1 LILSIDKEY
10 SVELIFRFSKIR
22 LAENLSIVFNF
33 KQIIPVISRRCTTN
47 ILVILTVS
55 ISLAG
60 CRSIVTPQWSLED
73 EVTKTTLSSPQL
85 ARDAVILEI
94 AFIRVPAKIN
104 SSDSTFWPALDETH
118 LSVNDRKRLSQ
129 NGIRCGLI
137 AGALPDSLN
146 ELINGDANTVDLE
159 ALTGG
164 LNLNLENRN
173 QRLQFR
179 AGQAGQIVM
188 SKSVKENITVITSDA
203 QYAAAER
210 FSQAQ
215 CQFQIKT
222 YPQGDGRVR
231 IELIPQIHHGDP
243 RAEFTGQEGAWL
255 LKTQRA
261 VKQYDTVPIEALISP
276 GESLLLSA
284 DSHNKG
290 LGRQFFVINDDD
302 EKTNHLLL
310 MRLVHT
316 QYDDLFAPNEIP
328 LE

>member
-1 LILSIDKEY
+1 M
-10 SVELIFRFSKIR
+10 ELIFRFSKIR

-104 SSDSTFWPALDETH
+104 SSDSTFWPAIDETH

>member
-1 LILSIDKEY
+1 M
-10 SVELIFRFSKIR
+10 
-22 LAENLSIVFNF
+22 
-33 KQIIPVISRRCTTN
+33 ISPRCTTN
-47 ILVILTVS
+47 ILVIVAIAIGAT
-55 ISLAG
+55 G

-73 EVTKTTLSSPQL
+73 EVTKTALSAPQL
-85 ARDAVILEI
+85 ARDAVILEV
-94 AFIRVPAKIN
+94 AFIRVAANAN
-104 SSDSTFWPALDETH
+104 SSNSKFWPDIDETH
-118 LSVNDRKRLSQ
+118 LAADDRKRLAQ

-137 AGALPDSLN
+137 AGSLPDSLT

-159 ALTGG
+159 ALTGS

-188 SKSVKENITVITSDA
+188 SKSVKENITVITSDS
-203 QYAAAER
+203 QYAVAER

-243 RAEFTGQEGAWL
+243 RAEFTGQDGAWL

-261 VKQYDTVPIEALISP
+261 VKQYDAVPITALISP

-316 QYDDLFAPNEIP
+316 QYDDLFAPNETP

>member
-1 LILSIDKEY
+1 M
-10 SVELIFRFSKIR
+10 
-22 LAENLSIVFNF
+22 
-33 KQIIPVISRRCTTN
+33 ISPCCITN
-47 ILVILTVS
+47 ILVILAISVGSVGCQS
-55 ISLAG
+55 I
-60 CRSIVTPQWSLED
+60 ITPQWSLDD
-73 EVTKTTLSSPQL
+73 EVNKTALSAPQL
-85 ARDAVILEI
+85 APDAVILEV
-94 AFIRVPAKIN
+94 AFIRVPSN
-104 SSDSTFWPALDETH
+104 TNGSDSTFWPDVDETH
-118 LSVNDRKRLSQ
+118 LSADIRKRLSQ

-137 AGALPDSLN
+137 AGSLPDSLN

-159 ALTGG
+159 AMTGG
-164 LNLNLENRN
+164 LKLNLENRN

-188 SKSVKENITVITSDA
+188 SKSVKENITVITSDS

-210 FSQAQ
+210 FNQAQ

-231 IELIPQIHHGDP
+231 IELTPQIHHGDP
-243 RAEFTGQEGAWL
+243 RAEFTGQDGAWL

-261 VKQYDTVPIEALISP
+261 VKQYDTVPIEAMISP

-284 DSHNKG
+284 DAHNKG

-316 QYDDLFAPNEIP
+316 QYDDLFAPNETP

>member
-1 LILSIDKEY
+1 
-10 SVELIFRFSKIR
+10 VELIFRFSKIR

-104 SSDSTFWPALDETH
+104 SSDSTFWPAIDETH

>member
-1 LILSIDKEY
+1 
-10 SVELIFRFSKIR
+10 
-22 LAENLSIVFNF
+22 
-33 KQIIPVISRRCTTN
+33 VISPRCTTN
-47 ILVILTVS
+47 ILVIVVITIGVN
-55 ISLAG
+55 G

-73 EVTKTTLSSPQL
+73 EIAKTTLSAPQL
-85 ARDAVILEI
+85 ARDAVILEV
-94 AFIRVPAKIN
+94 AFIRVAASAN
-104 SSDSTFWPALDETH
+104 SSDSGFWPDVDETH
-118 LSVNDRKRLSQ
+118 LAAEDRKRLAQ
-129 NGIRCGLI
+129 NGIRCGLL
-137 AGALPDSLN
+137 AGSLPDSLT

-159 ALTGG
+159 ALTGS

-188 SKSVKENITVITSDA
+188 SKSIKENITVITSDS

-243 RAEFTGQEGAWL
+243 RAEFTGQDGAWL
-255 LKTQRA
+255 LKTQRS
-261 VKQYDTVPIEALISP
+261 VKQYDAVPIAALISP

-316 QYDDLFAPNEIP
+316 QYDDLFAPNETP

>member
-1 LILSIDKEY
+1 M
-10 SVELIFRFSKIR
+10 
-22 LAENLSIVFNF
+22 
-33 KQIIPVISRRCTTN
+33 ISPRCTTN
-47 ILVILTVS
+47 ILVIVAIATG
-55 ISLAG
+55 ATG
-60 CRSIVTPQWSLED
+60 CQSIVTPRWSLED
-73 EVTKTTLSSPQL
+73 EVSKTTLSAPQL
-85 ARDAVILEI
+85 ARDAVILEV
-94 AFIRVPAKIN
+94 AFIRVAANAN
-104 SSDSTFWPALDETH
+104 SKNSKFWPDIDETH
-118 LSVNDRKRLSQ
+118 LATVDRKRLAQ

-137 AGALPDSLN
+137 AGSLPDSLT

-159 ALTGG
+159 ALTGS

-188 SKSVKENITVITSDA
+188 SKSVKENITVITSDS

-210 FSQAQ
+210 FNQAQ

-243 RAEFTGQEGAWL
+243 RAEFTGQDGAWL

-261 VKQYDTVPIEALISP
+261 VKQYDAVPITALISP

-284 DSHNKG
+284 DSDNKG

-316 QYDDLFAPNEIP
+316 QYDDLFAPNETP

>member
-1 LILSIDKEY
+1 
-10 SVELIFRFSKIR
+10 
-22 LAENLSIVFNF
+22 
-33 KQIIPVISRRCTTN
+33 VISPCCITN
-47 ILVILTVS
+47 ILVILAISVGSVGCQS
-55 ISLAG
+55 I
-60 CRSIVTPQWSLED
+60 ITPQWSLDD
-73 EVTKTTLSSPQL
+73 EVNKTALSAPQL
-85 ARDAVILEI
+85 APDAVILEV
-94 AFIRVPAKIN
+94 AFIRVPSN
-104 SSDSTFWPALDETH
+104 TNGSDSTFWPDVDETH
-118 LSVNDRKRLSQ
+118 LSADIRKRLSQ

-137 AGALPDSLN
+137 AGSLPDSLN

-159 ALTGG
+159 AMTGG
-164 LNLNLENRN
+164 LKLNLENRN

-188 SKSVKENITVITSDA
+188 SKSVKENITVITSDS

-210 FSQAQ
+210 FNQAQ

-231 IELIPQIHHGDP
+231 IELTPQIHHGDP
-243 RAEFTGQEGAWL
+243 RAEFTGQDGAWL

-261 VKQYDTVPIEALISP
+261 VKQYDTVPIEAMISP

-284 DSHNKG
+284 DAHNKG

-316 QYDDLFAPNEIP
+316 QYDDLFAPNETP

>member
-1 LILSIDKEY
+1 
-10 SVELIFRFSKIR
+10 
-22 LAENLSIVFNF
+22 
-33 KQIIPVISRRCTTN
+33 VISPRCTTN
-47 ILVILTVS
+47 ILFFLAVS
-55 ISLAG
+55 VGLSG
-60 CRSIVTPQWSLED
+60 CQSIVKPQWSLED
-73 EVTKTTLSSPQL
+73 EVAKTTLSTPQL

-94 AFIRVPAKIN
+94 AFIRVPANVN
-104 SSDSTFWPALDETH
+104 SRDSIFWPDIDETH
-118 LSVNDRKRLSQ
+118 LSADNRQQLSR

-146 ELINGDANTVDLE
+146 QLINGDANTVDLE
-159 ALTGG
+159 ALTGS

-188 SKSVKENITVITSDA
+188 SKSVKKQMTVITSDS
-203 QYAAAER
+203 QYAAAKR

-231 IELIPQIHHGDP
+231 IELIPQIHHGNP
-243 RAEFTGQEGAWL
+243 RAEFTGQDGAWL

-261 VKQYDTVPIEALISP
+261 VKQYDAVSIEAMISS

-284 DSHNKG
+284 DPHNKG

-310 MRLVHT
+310 LRLVHT
-316 QYDDLFAPNEIP
+316 QYDDLFAPNETP

>member
-1 LILSIDKEY
+1 M
-10 SVELIFRFSKIR
+10 ELIFRFYKIR
-22 LAENLSIVFNF
+22 LAEIPSIVFNI
-33 KQIIPVISRRCTTN
+33 KQIIPVILRRCTTN

-94 AFIRVPAKIN
+94 AFIRVAANIN
-104 SSDSTFWPALDETH
+104 SSDSTFWPAIDETH
-118 LSVNDRKRLSQ
+118 LSADDRKRLSQ

-159 ALTGG
+159 ALTGS

-261 VKQYDTVPIEALISP
+261 VKQYDAVPIEALISP

-310 MRLVHT
+310 IRLVHT

>member
-1 LILSIDKEY
+1 M
-10 SVELIFRFSKIR
+10 
-22 LAENLSIVFNF
+22 
-33 KQIIPVISRRCTTN
+33 ISPCCITN
-47 ILVILTVS
+47 ILVILAISVGSVGCQS
-55 ISLAG
+55 I
-60 CRSIVTPQWSLED
+60 ITPQWSLED
-73 EVTKTTLSSPQL
+73 EVNKTALSAPQL
-85 ARDAVILEI
+85 APDAVILEV
-94 AFIRVPAKIN
+94 AFIRVPSN
-104 SSDSTFWPALDETH
+104 TNGSDSTFWPDVDETH
-118 LSVNDRKRLSQ
+118 LSADIRKRLSQ

-137 AGALPDSLN
+137 AGSLPDSLN

-159 ALTGG
+159 AMTGG
-164 LNLNLENRN
+164 LKLNLENRN

-188 SKSVKENITVITSDA
+188 SKSVKENITVITSDS

-210 FSQAQ
+210 FNQAQ

-231 IELIPQIHHGDP
+231 IELTPQIHHGDP
-243 RAEFTGQEGAWL
+243 RAEFTGQDGAWL

-261 VKQYDTVPIEALISP
+261 VKQYDTVPIEAMISP

-284 DSHNKG
+284 DAHNKG

-316 QYDDLFAPNEIP
+316 QYDDLYAPNETP

>member
-1 LILSIDKEY
+1 
-10 SVELIFRFSKIR
+10 
-22 LAENLSIVFNF
+22 
-33 KQIIPVISRRCTTN
+33 VISRRCTTN

-104 SSDSTFWPALDETH
+104 SSDSTFWPAIDETH

>member
-1 LILSIDKEY
+1 
-10 SVELIFRFSKIR
+10 
-22 LAENLSIVFNF
+22 
-33 KQIIPVISRRCTTN
+33 
-47 ILVILTVS
+47 
-55 ISLAG
+55 
-60 CRSIVTPQWSLED
+60 
-73 EVTKTTLSSPQL
+73 
-85 ARDAVILEI
+85 
-94 AFIRVPAKIN
+94 
-104 SSDSTFWPALDETH
+104 
-118 LSVNDRKRLSQ
+118 
-129 NGIRCGLI
+129 
-137 AGALPDSLN
+137 
-146 ELINGDANTVDLE
+146 
-159 ALTGG
+159 
-164 LNLNLENRN
+164 
-173 QRLQFR
+173 
-179 AGQAGQIVM
+179 
-188 SKSVKENITVITSDA
+188 VITSDA

>member
-1 LILSIDKEY
+1 M
-10 SVELIFRFSKIR
+10 
-22 LAENLSIVFNF
+22 
-33 KQIIPVISRRCTTN
+33 ISPRCTTN
-47 ILVILTVS
+47 ILVIVAIS
-55 ISLAG
+55 IGSVG
-60 CRSIVTPQWSLED
+60 CRSIVTPQWSLEN
-73 EVTKTTLSSPQL
+73 EVTKTVLSAPQL

-94 AFIRVPAKIN
+94 AFIRVAAN
-104 SSDSTFWPALDETH
+104 TNRSDSTFWPDVDETH
-118 LSVNDRKRLSQ
+118 LSMDDRKRLSQ

-137 AGALPDSLN
+137 AGSLPDSLN

-159 ALTGG
+159 ALTGS
-164 LNLNLENRN
+164 LKLNLENRN

-188 SKSVKENITVITSDA
+188 SKSVKDNITVITSDS
-203 QYAAAER
+203 QYSAAER

-243 RAEFTGQEGAWL
+243 RAEFTGQDGAWL

-261 VKQYDTVPIEALISP
+261 VKQYDTVPIETMISP

-284 DSHNKG
+284 DAHNKG
-290 LGRQFFVINDDD
+290 LGRQFFVLNDDD

-316 QYDDLFAPNEIP
+316 QYDDLFAPNEAP

>member
-1 LILSIDKEY
+1 M
-10 SVELIFRFSKIR
+10 
-22 LAENLSIVFNF
+22 
-33 KQIIPVISRRCTTN
+33 ISRRCTTN

-104 SSDSTFWPALDETH
+104 SSDSTFWPAIDETH

-159 ALTGG
+159 ALTGS

-188 SKSVKENITVITSDA
+188 SKSVKENITVITSDS

-210 FSQAQ
+210 FNQAQ

>member
-1 LILSIDKEY
+1 M
-10 SVELIFRFSKIR
+10 
-22 LAENLSIVFNF
+22 
-33 KQIIPVISRRCTTN
+33 ISRRCTTN

-104 SSDSTFWPALDETH
+104 SSDSTFWPAIDETH

>member
-1 LILSIDKEY
+1 
-10 SVELIFRFSKIR
+10 VELIFRFSKIR

>member
-1 LILSIDKEY
+1 M
-10 SVELIFRFSKIR
+10 ELIFRFSKIR
-22 LAENLSIVFNF
+22 LTENLSIVFNF

-104 SSDSTFWPALDETH
+104 SSDSTFWPAIDETH

>member
-1 LILSIDKEY
+1 
-10 SVELIFRFSKIR
+10 
-22 LAENLSIVFNF
+22 
-33 KQIIPVISRRCTTN
+33 
-47 ILVILTVS
+47 
-55 ISLAG
+55 
-60 CRSIVTPQWSLED
+60 SIVTPQWSLED
-73 EVTKTTLSSPQL
+73 EVTKTALSAPQL
-85 ARDAVILEI
+85 ARDAVILEV
-94 AFIRVPAKIN
+94 AFIRVAAKKN
-104 SSDSTFWPALDETH
+104 RSDSTFWSDVDETH
-118 LSVNDRKRLSQ
+118 LSMDDRKRLSQ

-137 AGALPDSLN
+137 AGSLPNSLN

-159 ALTGG
+159 ALTGS
-164 LNLNLENRN
+164 LKLNLENRN

-188 SKSVKENITVITSDA
+188 SKSVKDNITVITSDS
-203 QYAAAER
+203 QYSAAER

-243 RAEFTGQEGAWL
+243 RAEFTGQDGAWL

-261 VKQYDTVPIEALISP
+261 IKQYDTVPIEAMISP

-316 QYDDLFAPNEIP
+316 QYDDLFAPNETP

>member
-1 LILSIDKEY
+1 M
-10 SVELIFRFSKIR
+10 
-22 LAENLSIVFNF
+22 
-33 KQIIPVISRRCTTN
+33 ISPRCITN
-47 ILVILTVS
+47 ILVILAIS
-55 ISLAG
+55 IGSVG
-60 CRSIVTPQWSLED
+60 CQSIVTPKWSLEN
-73 EVTKTTLSSPQL
+73 EVTKTTLSAPQL
-85 ARDAVILEI
+85 ARDAVILEV
-94 AFIRVPAKIN
+94 AFIRVAAKKN
-104 SSDSTFWPALDETH
+104 RSDSTFWSDVDETH
-118 LSVNDRKRLSQ
+118 LSMDDRKRLSQ

-137 AGALPDSLN
+137 AGSLPNSLN

-159 ALTGG
+159 ALTGS
-164 LNLNLENRN
+164 LKLNLENRN

-188 SKSVKENITVITSDA
+188 SKSVKDNITVITSDS
-203 QYAAAER
+203 QYSAAER

-243 RAEFTGQEGAWL
+243 RAEFTGQDGAWL

-261 VKQYDTVPIEALISP
+261 IKQYDTVPIEAMISP

-316 QYDDLFAPNEIP
+316 QYDDLFAPNETP

>member
-1 LILSIDKEY
+1 M
-10 SVELIFRFSKIR
+10 
-22 LAENLSIVFNF
+22 
-33 KQIIPVISRRCTTN
+33 ISPRCTTN
-47 ILVILTVS
+47 ILVILAVS
-55 ISLAG
+55 IGLTG

-73 EVTKTTLSSPQL
+73 EVTKTTLSAPQL
-85 ARDAVILEI
+85 ARDAVILEV
-94 AFIRVPAKIN
+94 AFIRVAANIN
-104 SSDSTFWPALDETH
+104 SSDSTFWPDIDEMH
-118 LSVNDRKRLSQ
+118 LSVDDRKRISQ

-159 ALTGG
+159 ALTGS

-188 SKSVKENITVITSDA
+188 SKSVKENLTVITSDS
-203 QYAAAER
+203 QYATAER
-210 FSQAQ
+210 FNQAQ

-243 RAEFTGQEGAWL
+243 RAEFIGQDGAWL

-261 VKQYDTVPIEALISP
+261 IKQYDAVPIEALISP

-284 DSHNKG
+284 NSDNKG

-310 MRLVHT
+310 MRLVHP
-316 QYDDLFAPNEIP
+316 QYDDLFAPNETP

>member
-1 LILSIDKEY
+1 M
-10 SVELIFRFSKIR
+10 ELIFRFSKIR

>member
-1 LILSIDKEY
+1 
-10 SVELIFRFSKIR
+10 
-22 LAENLSIVFNF
+22 
-33 KQIIPVISRRCTTN
+33 
-47 ILVILTVS
+47 
-55 ISLAG
+55 
-60 CRSIVTPQWSLED
+60 
-73 EVTKTTLSSPQL
+73 
-85 ARDAVILEI
+85 
-94 AFIRVPAKIN
+94 
-104 SSDSTFWPALDETH
+104 
-118 LSVNDRKRLSQ
+118 
-129 NGIRCGLI
+129 
-137 AGALPDSLN
+137 
-146 ELINGDANTVDLE
+146 
-159 ALTGG
+159 
-164 LNLNLENRN
+164 
-173 QRLQFR
+173 
-179 AGQAGQIVM
+179 M
-188 SKSVKENITVITSDA
+188 SKSVKENITVITSDS
-203 QYAAAER
+203 QYAVAER

-243 RAEFTGQEGAWL
+243 RAEFTGQDGAWL

-261 VKQYDTVPIEALISP
+261 VKQYDAVPITALISP

-316 QYDDLFAPNEIP
+316 QYDDLFAPNETP

>member
-1 LILSIDKEY
+1 M
-10 SVELIFRFSKIR
+10 
-22 LAENLSIVFNF
+22 
-33 KQIIPVISRRCTTN
+33 ISRRCTTN
-47 ILVILTVS
+47 IFVLLAVLF
-55 ISLAG
+55 SLAG

-73 EVTKTTLSSPQL
+73 EVTKTTLSPPQL
-85 ARDAVILEI
+85 ARDAVILEV
-94 AFIRVPAKIN
+94 AFIRVAANIN
-104 SSDSTFWPALDETH
+104 SSDSTFWPSVDETH
-118 LSVNDRKRLSQ
+118 LSTDDRKRLST

-146 ELINGDANTVDLE
+146 ELINGDANTVDLK
-159 ALTGG
+159 ALTGS

-261 VKQYDTVPIEALISP
+261 VKQYDAIPIEAIISP

-316 QYDDLFAPNEIP
+316 QYDDLFAPDESP

>member
-1 LILSIDKEY
+1 
-10 SVELIFRFSKIR
+10 
-22 LAENLSIVFNF
+22 
-33 KQIIPVISRRCTTN
+33 VISPRCTTN
-47 ILVILTVS
+47 ILVIVAIS
-55 ISLAG
+55 IGSVG
-60 CRSIVTPQWSLED
+60 CRSIVTPQWSLEN
-73 EVTKTTLSSPQL
+73 EVTKTVLSAPQL

-94 AFIRVPAKIN
+94 AFIRVAAN
-104 SSDSTFWPALDETH
+104 TNRSDSTFWPDVDETH
-118 LSVNDRKRLSQ
+118 LSMDDRKRLSQ

-137 AGALPDSLN
+137 AGSLPDSLN

-159 ALTGG
+159 ALTGS
-164 LNLNLENRN
+164 LKLNLENRN

-188 SKSVKENITVITSDA
+188 SKSVKDNITVITSDS
-203 QYAAAER
+203 QYSAAER

-243 RAEFTGQEGAWL
+243 RAEFTGQDGAWL

-261 VKQYDTVPIEALISP
+261 VKQYDTVPIETMISP

-284 DSHNKG
+284 DAHNKG
-290 LGRQFFVINDDD
+290 LGRQFFVLNDDD

-316 QYDDLFAPNEIP
+316 QYDDLFAPNEAP

>member
-1 LILSIDKEY
+1 M
-10 SVELIFRFSKIR
+10 
-22 LAENLSIVFNF
+22 
-33 KQIIPVISRRCTTN
+33 ISPCCITN
-47 ILVILTVS
+47 ILVILAISVGS
-55 ISLAG
+55 IG
-60 CRSIVTPQWSLED
+60 CQSIITPQWSLED
-73 EVTKTTLSSPQL
+73 EVNKTALSAPQL
-85 ARDAVILEI
+85 APDAVILEV
-94 AFIRVPAKIN
+94 AFIRVPSN
-104 SSDSTFWPALDETH
+104 TNGSDSTFWPDVDETH
-118 LSVNDRKRLSQ
+118 LSADIRKRLSQ

-137 AGALPDSLN
+137 AGSLPDSLN

-159 ALTGG
+159 AMTGG
-164 LNLNLENRN
+164 LKLNLENRN

-188 SKSVKENITVITSDA
+188 SKSVKENITVITSDS

-210 FSQAQ
+210 FNQAQ

-231 IELIPQIHHGDP
+231 IELTPQIHHGDP
-243 RAEFTGQEGAWL
+243 RAEFTGQDGAWL

-261 VKQYDTVPIEALISP
+261 VKQYDTVPIEAMISP

-284 DSHNKG
+284 DAHNKG

-316 QYDDLFAPNEIP
+316 QYDDLFAPNETP

>member
-1 LILSIDKEY
+1 M
-10 SVELIFRFSKIR
+10 
-22 LAENLSIVFNF
+22 
-33 KQIIPVISRRCTTN
+33 ISPCCITN
-47 ILVILTVS
+47 ILVILAISVGSVGCQS
-55 ISLAG
+55 I
-60 CRSIVTPQWSLED
+60 ITPQWSLED
-73 EVTKTTLSSPQL
+73 EVNKTVLSAPQL
-85 ARDAVILEI
+85 APDAVILEV
-94 AFIRVPAKIN
+94 AFIRVPSN
-104 SSDSTFWPALDETH
+104 TNGSDSTFWPDVDETH
-118 LSVNDRKRLSQ
+118 LSADIRKRLSQ

-137 AGALPDSLN
+137 AGSLPDSLN

-159 ALTGG
+159 AMTGG
-164 LNLNLENRN
+164 LKLNLENRN

-188 SKSVKENITVITSDA
+188 SKSVKENITVITSDS

-210 FSQAQ
+210 FNQAQ

-231 IELIPQIHHGDP
+231 IELTPQIHHGDP
-243 RAEFTGQEGAWL
+243 RAEFTGQDGAWL

-261 VKQYDTVPIEALISP
+261 VKQYDTVPIEAMISP

-284 DSHNKG
+284 DAHNKG

-316 QYDDLFAPNEIP
+316 QYDDLFAPNETP

>member
-1 LILSIDKEY
+1 MIL
-10 SVELIFRFSKIR
+10 
-22 LAENLSIVFNF
+22 
-33 KQIIPVISRRCTTN
+33 PRCTTN
-47 ILVILTVS
+47 ILVTLAVS
-55 ISLAG
+55 LGSTG

-73 EVTKTTLSSPQL
+73 EVTKTALSAPQL
-85 ARDAVILEI
+85 ARDAVILEV
-94 AFIRVPAKIN
+94 AFIRVAANTN
-104 SSDSTFWPALDETH
+104 SSDSRFWPDVDETH
-118 LSVNDRKRLSQ
+118 LSANARNRLSQ

-137 AGALPDSLN
+137 AGSLPDSLN

-159 ALTGG
+159 ALTGN
-164 LNLNLENRN
+164 LKLNLENRN

-188 SKSVKENITVITSDA
+188 SKSVKENITVITSDSH
-203 QYAAAER
+203 YAAAER

-243 RAEFTGQEGAWL
+243 RAEFTGQDGAWL

-261 VKQYDTVPIEALISP
+261 VKQYDAVSIEAMISP

-316 QYDDLFAPNEIP
+316 QYDDLFAPHETP

>member
-1 LILSIDKEY
+1 
-10 SVELIFRFSKIR
+10 
-22 LAENLSIVFNF
+22 
-33 KQIIPVISRRCTTN
+33 VISPCCITN
-47 ILVILTVS
+47 ILVILAISVGSVGCQS
-55 ISLAG
+55 I
-60 CRSIVTPQWSLED
+60 ITPQWSLED
-73 EVTKTTLSSPQL
+73 EVNKTALSAPQL
-85 ARDAVILEI
+85 APDAVILEV
-94 AFIRVPAKIN
+94 AFIRVPSN
-104 SSDSTFWPALDETH
+104 TNGSDSTFWPDVDETH
-118 LSVNDRKRLSQ
+118 LSADIRKRLSQ

-137 AGALPDSLN
+137 AGSLPDSLN

-159 ALTGG
+159 AMTGG
-164 LNLNLENRN
+164 LKLNLENRN

-188 SKSVKENITVITSDA
+188 SKSVKENITVITSDS

-210 FSQAQ
+210 FNQAQ

-231 IELIPQIHHGDP
+231 IELTPQIHHGDP
-243 RAEFTGQEGAWL
+243 RAEFTGQDGAWL

-261 VKQYDTVPIEALISP
+261 VKQYDTVPIEAMISP

-284 DSHNKG
+284 DAHNKG

-316 QYDDLFAPNEIP
+316 QYDDLFAPNETP

>member
-104 SSDSTFWPALDETH
+104 SSDSTFWPAIDETH

-159 ALTGG
+159 SLTGG

>member
-1 LILSIDKEY
+1 
-10 SVELIFRFSKIR
+10 
-22 LAENLSIVFNF
+22 
-33 KQIIPVISRRCTTN
+33 VISRRCTTN
-47 ILVILTVS
+47 ILVILAVLIGST
-55 ISLAG
+55 G

-73 EVTKTTLSSPQL
+73 EVTKTALSAPQL
-85 ARDAVILEI
+85 APDAVILEV
-94 AFIRVPAKIN
+94 AFIRVAANAN
-104 SSDSTFWPALDETH
+104 SNDSTFWPDIDEAH
-118 LSVNDRKRLSQ
+118 LSADDRKRLSQ

-137 AGALPDSLN
+137 AGSLPDSLN
-146 ELINGDANTVDLE
+146 ELLNGDANTVDLE
-159 ALTGG
+159 ALTGS
-164 LNLNLENRN
+164 LKLNLENRN

-188 SKSVKENITVITSDA
+188 SKSVKENITVITFDS

-243 RAEFTGQEGAWL
+243 RAEFTGQDGAWL

-261 VKQYDTVPIEALISP
+261 VKQYDAVSIEAMISP

-316 QYDDLFAPNEIP
+316 QYDDLFAPHETP

>member
-1 LILSIDKEY
+1 
-10 SVELIFRFSKIR
+10 
-22 LAENLSIVFNF
+22 
-33 KQIIPVISRRCTTN
+33 VISRRCTTN
-47 ILVILTVS
+47 ILVTLAVL
-55 ISLAG
+55 ISLVG

-73 EVTKTTLSSPQL
+73 EVTKTTLSPPQL
-85 ARDAVILEI
+85 ARDAVILEV
-94 AFIRVPAKIN
+94 AFIRVAANIN
-104 SSDSTFWPALDETH
+104 SSDSTFWPGIDETH
-118 LSVNDRKRLSQ
+118 LSADDRKQLSQ

-159 ALTGG
+159 ALTGS

-188 SKSVKENITVITSDA
+188 SKSVKENITVITSDS

-210 FSQAQ
+210 FNQAQ

-261 VKQYDTVPIEALISP
+261 VKQYDAVPIKAMISP

-302 EKTNHLLL
+302 GKTNHLLL
-310 MRLVHT
+310 IRLVHT
-316 QYDDLFAPNEIP
+316 QYDDLFAPNETP

>member
-1 LILSIDKEY
+1 LILSIYKEY

-104 SSDSTFWPALDETH
+104 SSDSTFWPAIDETH